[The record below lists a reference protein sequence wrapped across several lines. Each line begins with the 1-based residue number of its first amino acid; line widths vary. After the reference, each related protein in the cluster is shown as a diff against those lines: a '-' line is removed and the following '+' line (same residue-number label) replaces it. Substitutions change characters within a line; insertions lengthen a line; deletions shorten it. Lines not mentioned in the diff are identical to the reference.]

1 MPHRSLAYRTQSLA
15 GSSSTTM
22 SAWPTVPGIALMV
35 ICLTA
40 GGLIRDFATDV
51 YYGKPK
57 PTNLDIFTKALL
69 HRDLQIYKERKTQSS

>member
-1 MPHRSLAYRTQSLA
+1 
-15 GSSSTTM
+15 M

-69 HRDLQIYKERKTQSS
+69 HRDLQIYEERKTQSS

>member
-1 MPHRSLAYRTQSLA
+1 
-15 GSSSTTM
+15 
-22 SAWPTVPGIALMV
+22 MV

-40 GGLIRDFATDV
+40 GGIIRDFATDV

-69 HRDLQIYKERKTQSS
+69 HRDLQIYEERKTQSKQSRAAGYALRG

>member
-1 MPHRSLAYRTQSLA
+1 
-15 GSSSTTM
+15 M

-40 GGLIRDFATDV
+40 GGLIRDLATDV

-57 PTNLDIFTKALL
+57 PANLDIFTKALAGDKFTFCVNSMGL
-69 HRDLQIYKERKTQSS
+69 E